1 MPCALA
7 DVPELSQKLLPQLL
21 AMMFPSSL
29 RQMFGGRYY
38 VADSPLAKRAGGS
51 ELRIARDGTWTD
63 AKSGKSGDNVIS
75 LFAYAKSV
83 TPAAALVIMAQK
95 LNPSDL
101 TRDRIIHPSDTRE
114 TIESGLSMIPDSLH
128 KRSMTP
134 QEKAARLLQH
144 ALTHSHDRS
153 N

>member
-1 MPCALA
+1 MPCAIA
-7 DVPELSQKLLPQLL
+7 DVPELSQKLLRQMLTE
-21 AMMFPSSL
+21 MFPTSL
-29 RQMFGGRYY
+29 RPMFGGRYY

-63 AKSGKSGDNVIS
+63 AKSGESGDNVIT

-101 TRDRIIHPSDTRE
+101 TRDRLVYPSDTRE
-114 TIESGLSMIPDSLH
+114 LIADGLSTIPDSLT
-128 KRSMTP
+128 KRAMSP
-134 QEKAARLLQH
+134 REKADALLRH
-144 ALTHSHDRS
+144 AMANAHDRQ

>member
-7 DVPELSQKLLPQLL
+7 DVPQLSKMMLPQLL

-29 RQMFGGRYY
+29 RPMFGGRYY
-38 VADSPLAKRAGGS
+38 TADSPLAKRDGGS

-63 AKSGKSGDNVIS
+63 AKSGKSGDNVIT

-83 TPAAALVIMAQK
+83 TPAAAVVILAQK

-101 TRDRIIHPSDTRE
+101 THDRLVYPKTSGDVIAD
-114 TIESGLSMIPDSLH
+114 GLSTIPDSLT
-128 KRSMTP
+128 KRASSP
-134 QEKAARLLQH
+134 RERADALLRH
-144 ALTHSHDRS
+144 AMANAHDRQ